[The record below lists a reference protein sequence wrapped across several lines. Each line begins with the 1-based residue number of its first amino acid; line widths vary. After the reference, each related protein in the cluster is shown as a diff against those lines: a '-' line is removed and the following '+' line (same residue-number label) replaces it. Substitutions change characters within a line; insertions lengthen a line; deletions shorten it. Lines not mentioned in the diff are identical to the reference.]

1 MQGTDRK
8 VLIYM
13 HAFAVHV
20 VDIMRMNNREGLCDL
35 GKPAA
40 LLFCLLIY
48 MDILWLCQEDSDS
61 RI

>member
-48 MDILWLCQEDSDS
+48 MDIL
-61 RI
+61 